1 MRCRPTRAPP
11 GALRGGAGAHGTVA
25 VAFIAVRRTLPC
37 PMPLLRF
44 PLPTPK
50 PASSPPSRALRRA
63 LAALA
68 VCALPGLPARAQ
80 APAPPAGAATVAAIT
95 APAAVPAPWVPAL
108 QRGLE
113 RAATLPGA
121 TAFGV
126 YVRDL
131 DTGDALSFH
140 GAERWYLASSVKVP
154 VAVAVLRGV
163 ERGAFTLD
171 TPLTLREADYVDGA
185 GPTKRQAA
193 GTPLTVRW
201 LLEQMIVFSD
211 NTASDMLI
219 ELVGLPAVNAV
230 AQEAAPG
237 GLERI
242 TTLADVRRQAYAQL
256 TPEALH
262 LSGRDFLELKAQRG
276 DREVKDTLARL
287 LHVAPASLRPLGV
300 GEAFEAY
307 YATGLNS
314 GRLDAYGE
322 LLAQLAQGRLL
333 NPAHTRYLLGVM
345 ERVQTGPQRIKAGL
359 PAGVTFAHKTGTQRA
374 RTCDSGLITRPAD
387 ALHPHA
393 VRAIVVA
400 CTRGE
405 PSTTRSDRTL
415 RQVGIAICQSGLL
428 THGKPHDLPCPT
440 TAAAAST
447 IVHPRAAAARAGAVD
462 GDLLGGDEP

>member
-1 MRCRPTRAPP
+1 
-11 GALRGGAGAHGTVA
+11 
-25 VAFIAVRRTLPC
+25 
-37 PMPLLRF
+37 MPLLRL

-50 PASSPPSRALRRA
+50 PALSVLSRA

-80 APAPPAGAATVAAIT
+80 APAPPAGATALAATT

-131 DTGDALSFH
+131 DTGDVLSFH

-154 VAVAVLRGV
+154 VAIAVLRGV
-163 ERGAFTLD
+163 ERGTFTLD
-171 TPLTLREADYVDGA
+171 TSLTLREADYVDGA
-185 GPTKRQAA
+185 GPTKRQPA

-256 TPEALH
+256 TPEAVH

-276 DREVKDTLARL
+276 DREVRDTLSRL

-322 LLAQLAQGRLL
+322 VLAQLAQGRLL

-440 TAAAAST
+440 PAAAAST
-447 IVHPRAAAARAGAVD
+447 IVHPRAAVRAGAVD

>member
-1 MRCRPTRAPP
+1 MPLSLPP
-11 GALRGGAGAHGTVA
+11 LPPFSALSALR
-25 VAFIAVRRTLPC
+25 P
-37 PMPLLRF
+37 
-44 PLPTPK
+44 
-50 PASSPPSRALRRA
+50 A

-68 VCALPGLPARAQ
+68 LSALPGLPVQAQ
-80 APAPPAGAATVAAIT
+80 DVRPATVQAV
-95 APAAVPAPWVPAL
+95 PAAADTAPWVPAL
-108 QRGLE
+108 QRALE
-113 RAATLPGA
+113 RAALAPGA
-121 TAFGV
+121 TPFGV

-131 DTGDALSFH
+131 DTGEALSFH
-140 GAERWYLASSVKVP
+140 GGERWYLASSVKVP
-154 VAVAVLRGV
+154 VAIAVLRGV
-163 ERGAFTLD
+163 ERGDFTLD

-185 GPTKRQAA
+185 GPTKRQPV

-219 ELVGLPAVNAV
+219 GLVGLPAVNAV

-237 GLERI
+237 GLDRI
-242 TTLADVRRQAYAQL
+242 TTLADVRRHAYAQI
-256 TPEALH
+256 TPQALH

-276 DREVKDTLARL
+276 DREARDTLTRL
-287 LHVAPASLRPLGV
+287 LHVAPASLRPIGV

-333 NPAHTRYLLGVM
+333 DPAHTRYLLGVM
-345 ERVQTGPQRIKAGL
+345 ERVQTGTQRIKAGL
-359 PAGVTFAHKTGTQRA
+359 PAGVIFAHKTGTQRA

-387 ALHPHA
+387 AQQHPQALRA
-393 VRAIVVA
+393 VVVA

-428 THGKPHDLPCPT
+428 STRGKPHEPPCP
-440 TAAAAST
+440 AANAST

-462 GDLLGGDEP
+462 GDLHGGDEP

>member
-11 GALRGGAGAHGTVA
+11 GVLRGGADVHGTVA

-37 PMPLLRF
+37 PMPLFRF

-50 PASSPPSRALRRA
+50 PASSTPSRALRRA

-80 APAPPAGAATVAAIT
+80 APEPLAVPATVAAAA

-154 VAVAVLRGV
+154 VAIAVLRSV

-242 TTLADVRRQAYAQL
+242 TTLADVRRHAYAQL

-262 LSGRDFLELKAQRG
+262 LSGRDFLELKAQRS
-276 DREVKDTLARL
+276 DREVRDTLARL

-300 GEAFEAY
+300 GEAFESY

-393 VRAIVVA
+393 IRAIVVA

-415 RQVGIAICQSGLL
+415 RQIGIAICQSGLL

-447 IVHPRAAAARAGAVD
+447 IVHPRAAARAGAVD